1 VLRLGDAVPTDTGPL
16 AGLGHVDDSRKG
28 GAIIHGAAVA
38 LADGSDAM
46 VMTDADNSVNLGQL
60 GLLLA
65 PFAAGADVVIGDR
78 KHPDAVL
85 VKAEARWGPGIV
97 VLRHMQRMV
106 GRELFGRGLRD
117 TQAAF
122 KLYGRGALGDILAAP
137 STYGFAFDSDWL
149 FGAIAGGRSIE
160 RVPFAFI
167 DSFEESASIT
177 QGPMTTWESLLRG
190 LVAAARARGVDH
202 DEEMAAVVDDHASV
216 AELERVVRVVPP
228 ELEGVPDTGLGN
240 PDVMSPSRLRS
251 WLEGLDASLE

>member
-1 VLRLGDAVPTDTGPL
+1 VVL
-16 AGLGHVDDSRKG
+16 
-28 GAIIHGAAVA
+28 
-38 LADGSDAM
+38 
-46 VMTDADNSVNLGQL
+46 TDADLSVDLGQL
-60 GLLLA
+60 GLLIA
-65 PFAAGADVVIGDR
+65 PFVDGADVVVGDR

-106 GRELFGRGLRD
+106 GRALFDRGLRD

-122 KLYGRGALGDILAAP
+122 KLYGRRALDDVLSAP

-149 FGAIAGGRSIE
+149 YAAVAGERTIE

-190 LVAAARARGVDH
+190 LVASARSRGVDH
-202 DEEMAAVVDDHASV
+202 DEEMASIIDAHGSAERLELVVQ
-216 AELERVVRVVPP
+216 RVPP
-228 ELEGVPDTGLGN
+228 ELVGVPDARLGD
-240 PDVMSPSRLRS
+240 PSVMSPSNLRA
-251 WLEGLDASLE
+251 WLETLGDGPR